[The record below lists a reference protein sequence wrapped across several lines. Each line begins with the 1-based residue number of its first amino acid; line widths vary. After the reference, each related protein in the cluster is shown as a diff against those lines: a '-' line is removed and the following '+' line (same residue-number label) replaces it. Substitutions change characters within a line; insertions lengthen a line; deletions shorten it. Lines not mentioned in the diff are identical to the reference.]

1 MDSQKPQLERGIGLA
16 GATAL
21 NMIDMIGVGPFI
33 TMPLIIT
40 AMGGPQAMLGWIVGA
55 LLAMCDGMVW
65 AELGAAMPGSGGS
78 YRYLKQIYGRK
89 FGRLFSFLFIWQL
102 SFSAPLSIA
111 SGCIGLALY
120 ASYLA
125 PSLASPWMQ
134 HTFNPTL
141 PFAGTLDIRVLVA
154 GTTFIAIAA
163 VVVATILLY
172 RRITVISKLSQ
183 LLWVGVMGTTLW
195 VIVTGLLHFDAA
207 RAFDFPPNA
216 FRLDSG
222 FWMGLGAAM
231 LVATYD
237 YWGYYNVCFFGGEVR
252 DPARNIP
259 RALLYSIVAV
269 AVMYIVMNISI
280 LGVIPWRELDE
291 AAKSESRFYIISTMM
306 ERTYGHWAGI
316 LAAVLIMW
324 TAFASVFSLLL
335 GYSRVPYAA
344 ALDGNYFRA
353 FQKVHPVHRI
363 PHVSLLVLGATVVLF
378 CFLRLADVIA
388 ALVVI
393 RIVIQ
398 FVVQA
403 VGLLIWRADV
413 PDAPR
418 PFRMWLYPV
427 PAILAIAG
435 FIYVLFS
442 RPNFQKELHYALL
455 ILATGLLIFFL
466 RAWKKRGWPFGNAV
480 EETTSEQLSAVH
492 QSQPQ
497 ASLNS

>member
-1 MDSQKPQLERGIGLA
+1 MCAEKPQLERGISLA

-33 TMPLIIT
+33 TIPLIIT
-40 AMGGPQAMLGWIVGA
+40 AMHGPQAMLGWIVGA
-55 LLAMCDGMVW
+55 VLAMCDGMVW

-78 YRYLKQIYGRK
+78 YRYLKQIYGPK

-120 ASYLA
+120 ASYIF
-125 PSLASPWMQ
+125 PSLGTPWIDLRFSPNLLF
-134 HTFNPTL
+134 T
-141 PFAGTLDIRVLVA
+141 GTLDVRLLVA
-154 GTTFIAIAA
+154 GTTFVAIAA
-163 VVVATILLY
+163 VAAATVLLY
-172 RRITVISKLSQ
+172 RRITVVSKLSQ

-195 VIVTGLLHFDAA
+195 VIVTGLVHFDAA
-207 RAFDFPPNA
+207 RAFDFPPDA
-216 FRLDSG
+216 FRLDAG
-222 FWMGLGAAM
+222 FWLGLGSAM

-291 AAKSESRFYIISTMM
+291 AAKSGNRFYIISTMM
-306 ERTYGHWAGI
+306 ERTYGHWAGGI
-316 LAAVLIMW
+316 AALLIMW
-324 TAFASVFSLLL
+324 TAFASIFSLLL

-344 ALDGNYFRA
+344 ALDGNYFKA
-353 FQKVHPVHRI
+353 FQRVHPVHRI
-363 PHVSLLVLGATVVLF
+363 PHVSLLILGGTVILF
-378 CFLRLADVIA
+378 CFLPLAHVIA
-388 ALVVI
+388 NLVVI
-393 RIVIQ
+393 RVLIQ
-398 FVVQA
+398 FLVQT
-403 VGLLIWRADV
+403 VGLLIWRYRV
-413 PDAPR
+413 PDSPR

-427 PAILAIAG
+427 PAVLAIVG
-435 FIYVLFS
+435 FLYLVFK
-442 RPNFQKELHYALL
+442 RPDPVKELRYALV
-455 ILATGLLIFFL
+455 IVIPGLTVFFL
-466 RAWKKRGWPFGNAV
+466 RAWKNREWPFGNAV
-480 EETTSEQLSAVH
+480 EDVNSDQFSAAH
-492 QSQPQ
+492 ASQPQ

>member
-1 MDSQKPQLERGIGLA
+1 VIVAISACVI
-16 GATAL
+16 ATA
-21 NMIDMIGVGPFI
+21 
-33 TMPLIIT
+33 
-40 AMGGPQAMLGWIVGA
+40 
-55 LLAMCDGMVW
+55 
-65 AELGAAMPGSGGS
+65 
-78 YRYLKQIYGRK
+78 
-89 FGRLFSFLFIWQL
+89 
-102 SFSAPLSIA
+102 
-111 SGCIGLALY
+111 
-120 ASYLA
+120 
-125 PSLASPWMQ
+125 
-134 HTFNPTL
+134 
-141 PFAGTLDIRVLVA
+141 
-154 GTTFIAIAA
+154 
-163 VVVATILLY
+163 LLY

-216 FRLDSG
+216 FRLDAG

-259 RALLYSIVAV
+259 RALLYSIIAV
-269 AVMYIVMNISI
+269 ACMYIVMNISI
-280 LGVIPWRELDE
+280 LGVIPWRELE
-291 AAKSESRFYIISTMM
+291 LSAKSESRLYIISTMM

-344 ALDGNYFRA
+344 ALDGNYFKA

-363 PHVSLLVLGATVVLF
+363 PHVSLLVMGATVVVF
-378 CFLRLADVIA
+378 CFFRLADVIA

-403 VGLLIWRADV
+403 VGLLIWRAGV
-413 PDAPR
+413 PDASR
-418 PFRMWLYPV
+418 PFRMWLYPA
-427 PAILAIAG
+427 PAILAIGG
-435 FIYVLFS
+435 FLYVLFS
-442 RPNFQKELHYALL
+442 RPNFQKELHYALV
-455 ILATGLLIFFL
+455 IVATGLLIFFV
-466 RAWKKRGWPFGNAV
+466 RSWRRREWPFGNAV
-480 EETTSEQLSAVH
+480 EETNTEQLTAVH
-492 QSQPQ
+492 ASQPQ

>member
-1 MDSQKPQLERGIGLA
+1 
-16 GATAL
+16 
-21 NMIDMIGVGPFI
+21 MIDMIGVGPFI
-33 TMPLIIT
+33 TIPLIIA
-40 AMGGPQAMLGWIVGA
+40 AMGGPQALLGWIVGA
-55 LLAMCDGMVW
+55 VLAMCDGMVW

-89 FGRLFSFLFIWQL
+89 FGRLFSFLFIWQI

-120 ASYLA
+120 ASYLF
-125 PSLASPWMQ
+125 PSLGASWMER
-134 HTFNPTL
+134 TFNLTI
-141 PFAGTLDIRVLVA
+141 PFAGILDIRLLVA
-154 GTTFIAIAA
+154 GTTLVAIAA
-163 VVVATILLY
+163 CVIATALLY

-207 RAFDFPPNA
+207 RAFDFPPDA
-216 FRLDSG
+216 FRLDAG

-269 AVMYIVMNISI
+269 ALMYIVMNISI
-280 LGVIPWRELDE
+280 LGVIPWRELE
-291 AAKSESRFYIISTMM
+291 QTAKSESRFYIISTMM

-316 LAAVLIMW
+316 LAALLIMW

-344 ALDGNYFRA
+344 AVDGNYFRV
-353 FQKVHPVHRI
+353 FQKVHPLHRI
-363 PHVSLLVLGATVVLF
+363 PHVSLLVLGGTVVLF

-403 VGLLIWRADV
+403 VGLLIWRADA

-418 PFRMWLYPV
+418 PFRMWLYPA
-427 PAILAIAG
+427 PALLAIAG
-435 FIYVLFS
+435 FVYVLFS

-455 ILATGLLIFFL
+455 ILATGLIIFLL
-466 RAWKKRGWPFGNAV
+466 RAWKKHEWPFGKAV
-480 EETTSEQLSAVH
+480 EEVNGEVLPAAQG
-492 QSQPQ
+492 SQPQ